1 MQRYYNFKRLKI
13 MAVILDDIYNEM
25 KLSLN
30 NELRKMI
37 QEPSQAL
44 AMLKRYRNNSEQNTY
59 NINDQEDLTYLVSHG
74 MTATE
79 IARFISTN
87 STYVTIDSKGQT
99 TAEPI
104 EAIQSKVISKSGYIL
119 AEIIRNP
126 SANINLYNSCVVP
139 CLPGYIESIANS
151 GR

>member
-1 MQRYYNFKRLKI
+1 

-30 NELRKMI
+30 NELRKAC
-37 QEPSQAL
+37 QEPAKAISL
-44 AMLKRYRNNSEQNTY
+44 LKKYRGGDVNIY
-59 NINDQEDLTYLVSHG
+59 NINDQDDLGYLVSHG
-74 MTATE
+74 TTAVD

-87 STYVTIDSKGQT
+87 STYVSIDSTGQT

-104 EAIQSKVISKSGYIL
+104 ESIQSKVMSRSGYIL

-126 SANINLYNSCVVP
+126 SEHLDLYNTCVVP
-139 CLPGYIESIANS
+139 ILPTYIDSIANS

>member
-1 MQRYYNFKRLKI
+1 

-30 NELRKMI
+30 NELRKAC
-37 QEPSQAL
+37 QEPEKAIAL
-44 AMLKRYRNNSEQNTY
+44 LKKYRNGDVNIY
-59 NINDQEDLTYLVSHG
+59 NINDQDDLSYLVSHG
-74 MTATE
+74 TTATD

-87 STYVTIDSKGQT
+87 SVYVSIDSNGQI

-104 EAIQSKVISKSGYIL
+104 ESIQSKVMSKSGYIL

-126 SANINLYNSCVVP
+126 SAHLELYNTCVVP
-139 CLPGYIESIANS
+139 VLPGYIEAIANS
-151 GR
+151 GK